1 MAPTTSPV
9 TTVPL
14 PALAGPSAW
23 PGIALALAGAIAF
36 SGKAI
41 IVKLAYRHGV
51 DPVVLLMYRMLFAL
65 PLFMLLAWWGG
76 RGRAPLTW
84 RDRGMA
90 AALGFSGFY
99 LASYLDFLGLQYISA
114 SLERLILYLTPTIV
128 LLMGWLR
135 HGRRATRP
143 QLLAMAVSYAG
154 VGLVFGHE
162 LGLDRPQ
169 VALGAALVLLSTI
182 SYAVYLSFIGEVVPR
197 IGALRLTGQAS
208 TVACVLCIGQFLLLR
223 PLAAAA
229 VPEPVLWLSLL
240 NAVACTVTPVLLMM
254 MAIERLGS
262 ALTSQIGMVGP
273 VSTILLGVLLLGEPF
288 TAWTAAGTA
297 GVLAGVGLL
306 ARWR

>member
-1 MAPTTSPV
+1 MPPPSPV

-14 PALAGPSAW
+14 PSLAASPAW
-23 PGIALALAGAIAF
+23 PGLLLALAGAIAF

-51 DPVVLLMYRMLFAL
+51 DAVVLLMYRMLLAM
-65 PLFMLLAWWGG
+65 PLFMLMAWWAG
-76 RGRAPLTW
+76 RGQPPLSW
-84 RDRGMA
+84 RDRGVV

-114 SLERLILYLTPTIV
+114 SLERLILYLTPTFV
-128 LLMGWLR
+128 LLIGWLR
-135 HGRRATRP
+135 QGRRATRL
-143 QLLAMAVSYAG
+143 QLLAMLVSYAG

-169 VALGAALVLLSTI
+169 VALGAFLVLLSTI
-182 SYAVYLSFIGEVVPR
+182 SYSLYLAFIGEVVPR

-208 TVACVLCIGQFLLLR
+208 SVACVLCIGQFLLLR
-223 PLAAAA
+223 PLSAGA

-240 NAVACTVTPVLLMM
+240 NAVACTVTPVLLTM

-262 ALTSQIGMVGP
+262 TLTSQVGMVGP

-288 TAWTAAGTA
+288 TAWTAAGTL

>member
-1 MAPTTSPV
+1 MPSASRV

-14 PALAGPSAW
+14 PGLAPSPAW
-23 PGIALALAGAIAF
+23 PGLLLALAGAIAF

-51 DPVVLLMYRMLFAL
+51 DAVVLLMYRMLLAM
-65 PLFMLLAWWGG
+65 PLFMLMAWWAG
-76 RGRAPLTW
+76 RGRPPLTW
-84 RDRGMA
+84 HDRGIV

-114 SLERLILYLTPTIV
+114 SLERLILYLTPTFV
-128 LLMGWLR
+128 LLVGWFR
-135 HGRRATRP
+135 HGKRATRP
-143 QLLAMAVSYAG
+143 QMLAMLVSYAG

-162 LGLDRPQ
+162 LGLERPQ
-169 VALGAALVLLSTI
+169 VALGGFLVLLSTI
-182 SYAVYLSFIGEVVPR
+182 SYSLYLAFIGEVVPR

-223 PLAAAA
+223 PLSAAV
-229 VPEPVLWLSLL
+229 VPEPVLWLSAL

-262 ALTSQIGMVGP
+262 TLTSQIGMVGP

-288 TAWTAAGTA
+288 TVWTAAGTV
-297 GVLAGVGLL
+297 GVLLGVGLL

>member
-1 MAPTTSPV
+1 M
-9 TTVPL
+9 
-14 PALAGPSAW
+14 
-23 PGIALALAGAIAF
+23 
-36 SGKAI
+36 
-41 IVKLAYRHGV
+41 
-51 DPVVLLMYRMLFAL
+51 
-65 PLFMLLAWWGG
+65 
-76 RGRAPLTW
+76 TW

-90 AALGFSGFY
+90 AALGLMGFY
-99 LASYLDFLGLQYISA
+99 LASYLDFLGLQYITA

-135 HGRRATRP
+135 HGRRATRG
-143 QLLAMAVSYAG
+143 QLVAMGVSYVG

-169 VALGAALVLLSTI
+169 VALGALLVLLSTI

-208 TVACVLCIGQFLLLR
+208 SVACVLCIGQFLLLR
-223 PLAAAA
+223 PLSAAA

-254 MAIERLGS
+254 MAIERLGAS
-262 ALTSQIGMVGP
+262 LTSQFGMVGP

-288 TAWTAAGTA
+288 TAWTATGTLA
-297 GVLAGVGLL
+297 VLAGVALL

>member
-1 MAPTTSPV
+1 MASTSPV
-9 TTVPL
+9 TTVSL
-14 PALAGPSAW
+14 PGLAAGSSAW

-76 RGRAPLTW
+76 LGRAPMTW
-84 RDRGMA
+84 NDRGMA

-128 LLMGWLR
+128 LLIGWLR
-135 HGRRATRP
+135 HGRRATRA

-169 VALGAALVLLSTI
+169 VALGALLVLLSTI
-182 SYAVYLSFIGEVVPR
+182 SYAVYLAFIGEVVPR

-208 TVACVLCIGQFLLLR
+208 TVACALCIGQFLLLR
-223 PLAAAA
+223 PLSAAA

-254 MAIERLGS
+254 MAIERLGAS
-262 ALTSQIGMVGP
+262 LTSQIGMVGP
-273 VSTILLGVLLLGEPF
+273 VSTIMLGVLLLGEPF
-288 TAWTAAGTA
+288 TAWTAAGTL
-297 GVLAGVGLL
+297 GVLAGVALL